1 MRCDRAGRREKR
13 PTSVPQDSDDFLP
26 WQEDETDNADG
37 ARSRGRRRYRKKRS
51 TGRIVLLT
59 SVSVLLVVV
68 LGIAAA
74 GWLVVNNIAGDVE
87 RIPKVFE
94 DIPEE
99 SRPTKPP
106 EGEDSINILLAG
118 LDGENSTENE
128 SGSRSDAVM
137 VLHVDGD
144 RENAYLVSIPRDSWV
159 SIPGQG
165 ENKVNAAYSL
175 GGPSLYV
182 QTIEELTGLSI
193 DHLAVIDW
201 SGFRGLT
208 DALGG
213 VELDFDEEVQAA
225 EGQTFPAGE
234 NTLSG
239 EEALQY
245 VRERKDLPGGD
256 FDRVKR
262 QQNYLRALMQQTL
275 SNDTLSSPGK
285 MLDVANSITDA
296 TKVDDQLTTNGIIQM
311 GVSMRGIRGDDVEF
325 LTVPTDGTGT
335 VGDASVV
342 NYDHENAER
351 LWDAMAKDSAE
362 QFIADNPDLVTG
374 EEVR

>member
-37 ARSRGRRRYRKKRS
+37 ARSRGRRRYPKKRS

-275 SNDTLSSPGK
+275 SSDTLSSPGK

>member
-1 MRCDRAGRREKR
+1 
-13 PTSVPQDSDDFLP
+13 VPQDSDDFLP
-26 WQEDETDNADG
+26 WQEDETDNADN

-74 GWLVVNNIAGDVE
+74 GWLMVNNIAGDVE

-99 SRPTKPP
+99 SRPNKPP

-118 LDGENSTENE
+118 LDGENSAENE

-159 SIPGQG
+159 SVPGQG

-213 VELDFDEEVQAA
+213 VQLDFDEEVQAA

-239 EEALQY
+239 EEALRY

-342 NYDHENAER
+342 NYDHENSER

>member
-1 MRCDRAGRREKR
+1 M
-13 PTSVPQDSDDFLP
+13 PQDSDDFLP

-182 QTIEELTGLSI
+182 QTIEELTGLAI

-275 SNDTLSSPGK
+275 SDDTLSSPGK